1 MMRTSIC
8 SPKAGRNA
16 QALSAARGFSLIEMA
31 VVIFI
36 IVLLLGSILVPLTT
50 QVEQRQISDT
60 QKTLEEIREA
70 LIGHALAYGY
80 LPCPDK
86 TAGVGGAGTANDGVE
101 DVTAGGVCVTT
112 SLGVG
117 QGNVPWVTLGVG
129 ASDVWGNRYRY
140 QVTPAFSQRAPAAG
154 GSFSLS
160 SAGNIR
166 ICSTTACGA
175 NYTTDAVAVI
185 ISLGKNGLGAIN
197 AANGTA
203 NPAPTSA
210 DENEN
215 LTGPTRFM
223 SRTITTADSAVGEFD
238 DIVVWLSKHTLFN
251 RMVAAGKLP

>member
-1 MMRTSIC
+1 MMRTRIC

-16 QALSAARGFSLIEMA
+16 QALSAARGFSLIELA
-31 VVIFI
+31 VVMFI

-60 QKTLEEIREA
+60 QKSLAEIRDA
-70 LIGHALAYGY
+70 LLGFAVVNGY

-86 TAGVGGAGTANDGVE
+86 TTAAGAGTANDGVE
-101 DVTAGGVCVTT
+101 DVNAGTCVAA
-112 SLGVG
+112 S
-117 QGNVPWVTLGVG
+117 QGNIPWVTLGVG

-140 QVTPAFSQRAPAAG
+140 QVTSAFSQRAPAAG

-175 NYTTDAVAVI
+175 NYATDAVAVI

-215 LTGPTRFM
+215 LTGPAQFM